1 MRTES
6 LVDRLSEN
14 LRPVRR
20 RSIVREAL
28 LLLLLALY
36 GDSSLRTHRLHAPG
50 HATAMEALS
59 FWWKLASMGL
69 IAVLGAGVAI
79 LSVDPVRSPRRGLRW
94 ILVCILAIFAC
105 GWLIDAADNG
115 GADLVRRPD
124 WTQGLQCVWKMVA
137 LSIPP
142 AIALGMLVRRGAP
155 TDRAGTVLAAALLSA
170 AWGAFVFVF
179 ACPSDVPLYIA
190 VWYTVGCSIVTLVG
204 RAVLLRLCAMVREGR
219 RDSNFE
225 TNSISQAPVIPCV
238 GYSAESRSRDSFG
251 A

>member
-28 LLLLLALY
+28 LLLLLAVVEIAAFL
-36 GDSSLRTHRLHAPG
+36 GMGFMRPDMPL
-50 HATAMEALS
+50 AMEAPS
-59 FWWKLASMGL
+59 FWWKLTSMGI

-94 ILVCILAIFAC
+94 ILVCIIAIFAS
-105 GWLIDAADNG
+105 GWFIDAADNG
-115 GADLVRRPD
+115 VADVVRRLD

-142 AIALGMLVRRGAP
+142 AIALGVLVRRGAP
-155 TDRAGTVLAAALLSA
+155 TDRAGTALVAGLSSA

-179 ACPSDVPLYIA
+179 ACPSDDPLYIA
-190 VWYTVGCSIVTLVG
+190 VWYTVGCSIVTIVG
-204 RAVLLRLCAMVREGR
+204 RAVLLRL
-219 RDSNFE
+219 
-225 TNSISQAPVIPCV
+225 
-238 GYSAESRSRDSFG
+238 SRW
-251 A
+251 